1 MNIIHYYR
9 FCEFYSLTE
18 YIMPRTADPNMRTN
32 LLQAARGIFAEKG
45 YEKTRMQDIAER
57 AGVAVGTIYL
67 YFKTKDAMAI
77 ALADELNARL
87 LAESISQLE
96 QPDLE
101 KAIGDAVH
109 AALSLLAAERDLIRM
124 LYLNVGLGA
133 LSDVA
138 HGEHDI
144 ALRQG
149 LAAHLRQRIETGQM
163 RSFDAEALAVLII
176 GMVDWAA
183 QAALFYE
190 MGDLATYE
198 QTVVALLWG
207 GIKHQI

>member
-1 MNIIHYYR
+1 
-9 FCEFYSLTE
+9 
-18 YIMPRTADPNMRTN
+18 MPRIADPNMRAN
-32 LLQAARGIFAEKG
+32 LLHAARTVFAEKG

-57 AGVAVGTIYL
+57 AEVAVGTIYL
-67 YFKTKDAMAI
+67 YFKTKETMAV

-87 LAESISQLE
+87 LTESISQLE

-101 KAIGDAVH
+101 KAISDAVH
-109 AALSLLAAERDLIRM
+109 AAMRVLAAERDLIRM

-149 LAAHLRQRIETGQM
+149 LADHLRKRIESGEM
-163 RSFDAEALAVLII
+163 RPFDAEALAVLII

-198 QTVVALLWG
+198 QTVIALLWG
-207 GIKHQI
+207 GIKKQE